1 MRIVLDRN
9 RGGSFLASLLVGVGL
24 LGTFLSLTYY
34 FQGTLHYSALKS
46 GFAFLPFSLG
56 IITGATLAS
65 RFLPRFGPRMVMVTG
80 LVLGTG
86 GLFLLSTLGVNSTYV
101 SIVLPAELIIS
112 LGMGMAFVGLS
123 STALVGVNDED
134 AGVASA
140 LVNST
145 QQTGGSM
152 GAALINTIATSATA
166 TYLVTHGHSP
176 AALKAGSIHGYTTAF
191 TFSGVVLAVAAVSTF
206 GLIRRARHQEQTV
219 GALDEEV
226 LVDETEAVALAGAGV

>member
-1 MRIVLDRN
+1 
-9 RGGSFLASLLVGVGL
+9 
-24 LGTFLSLTYY
+24 
-34 FQGTLHYSALKS
+34 
-46 GFAFLPFSLG
+46 
-56 IITGATLAS
+56 
-65 RFLPRFGPRMVMVTG
+65 MVTG

-86 GLFLLSTLGVNSTYV
+86 GLFLLSSLGVGSTYV

-112 LGMGMAFVGLS
+112 LGMGMAFVSLS
-123 STALVGVNDED
+123 STALVGVDPLD

-176 AALKAGSIHGYTTAF
+176 AAIKAGSIHGYTTAF
-191 TFSGVVLAVAAVSTF
+191 TFSGIVLAVAAVGTF
-206 GLIRRARHQEQTV
+206 ALIRRARFQDLPV
-219 GALDEEV
+219 GE
-226 LVDETEAVALAGAGV
+226 VALAEAEAEALELAPV